1 LHLCHDGGHLG
12 DFALRKFLPVD
23 HLYLLALSVLGSGFA
38 GVGSMLT
45 VRGVFTMAMEVFVDG
60 VSGLKTLSD
69 SVLAS
74 YFMGLVMGVVVGVVN
89 HFVDHL
95 LSLSSTMLVSKLFL
109 E

>member
-1 LHLCHDGGHLG
+1 MGLLPLLGLHS
-12 DFALRKFLPVD
+12 
-23 HLYLLALSVLGSGFA
+23 LSVLGFT
-38 GVGSMLT
+38 GVGTMLT
-45 VRGVFTMAMEVFVDG
+45 VRGVFTMAMDAFVDS

-89 HFVDHL
+89 HSVNHL
-95 LSLSSTMLVSKLFL
+95 GSLFSTVLVSKLFL

>member
-1 LHLCHDGGHLG
+1 
-12 DFALRKFLPVD
+12 
-23 HLYLLALSVLGSGFA
+23 
-38 GVGSMLT
+38 
-45 VRGVFTMAMEVFVDG
+45 MAMEVFVDG
-60 VSGLKTLSD
+60 VSGLKTLFD

-95 LSLSSTMLVSKLFL
+95 LSLSSTMLVGKLFL